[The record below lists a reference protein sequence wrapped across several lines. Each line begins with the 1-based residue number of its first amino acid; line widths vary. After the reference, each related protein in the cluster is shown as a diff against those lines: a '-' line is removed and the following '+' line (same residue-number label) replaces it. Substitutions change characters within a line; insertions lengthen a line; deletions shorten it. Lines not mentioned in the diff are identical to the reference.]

1 MKPAPDTR
9 KKAEH
14 RWVVDAIEES
24 MVSVEVDG
32 DRMITVPQS
41 LLPSDAK
48 QGQVL
53 RVTREIAPDGKR
65 STLIIEVDEAATRE
79 ALAASAA
86 QTKKGTRQANDPG
99 GDVVL

>member
-1 MKPAPDTR
+1 MKPDTR
-9 KKAEH
+9 KKSPSEH
-14 RWVVDAIEES
+14 RWVIDSIEES
-24 MVSVEVDG
+24 IASIEVDG

-48 QGQVL
+48 QGHVL
-53 RVTREIAPDGKR
+53 RVLRETAVDGKR
-65 STLIIEVDEAATRE
+65 SSLTIEVYEVATRE

-99 GDVVL
+99 GDIAL

>member
-1 MKPAPDTR
+1 MKPADTR
-9 KKAEH
+9 KNAEH
-14 RWVVDAIEES
+14 RWIIDSIEES
-24 MVSVEVDG
+24 VASIEVDG

-48 QGQVL
+48 QGHVL
-53 RVTREIAPDGKR
+53 RVVRDTTDGKH
-65 STLIIEVDEAATRE
+65 STLTIEIDEAATRQ

-99 GDVVL
+99 GDIAL

>member
-1 MKPAPDTR
+1 MKPDTS
-9 KKAEH
+9 KQAEH

-24 MVSVEVDG
+24 VASIEADG
-32 DRMITVPQS
+32 DRMINVPQS
-41 LLPSDAK
+41 LLPSGAK
-48 QGQVL
+48 QGHVL

-99 GDVVL
+99 GDIAL

>member
-1 MKPAPDTR
+1 MKPADTR
-9 KKAEH
+9 KNAEH
-14 RWVVDAIEES
+14 RWIIDSIEES
-24 MVSVEVDG
+24 VASIEVDG

-48 QGQVL
+48 QGHVL
-53 RVTREIAPDGKR
+53 RVVRDSADRTH
-65 STLIIEVDEAATRE
+65 STLTIEIDEPATRQ

-99 GDVVL
+99 GDIAL

>member
-1 MKPAPDTR
+1 MKPDAR

-14 RWVVDAIEES
+14 RWVVDSIEEFVAS
-24 MVSVEVDG
+24 IEVDG

-48 QGQVL
+48 QGHVL
-53 RVTREIAPDGKR
+53 RVLRETANDGKR
-65 STLIIEVDEAATRE
+65 STLTIEVDEVATRE

-86 QTKKGTRQANDPG
+86 QTKKGARQANDPG
-99 GDVVL
+99 GDIAL